1 MTRLA
6 RQSLGRQSLGRAAK
20 AVPACGAPM
29 IASVR
34 PQDRPAAAEPDAG
47 NGSAN
52 AACMMQN

>member
-6 RQSLGRQSLGRAAK
+6 RQSLGRAAK